1 VVNPS
6 RRGERPSVKR
16 KITFF
21 SILGMIVLLGLF
33 IIVGLPALFAYDRNN
48 LDSIVCTVSSVE
60 EEVGPRTG
68 TSILINTQEC
78 GQLRFSDGV
87 TSENWKSVAEN
98 FKLGRFPRRQ
108 CQLPDQLDGA
118 FRCGHFWS
126 CSEVCI
132 VHHESGR

>member
-1 VVNPS
+1 MVNS
-6 RRGERPSVKR
+6 SSRGERASMKN

-21 SILGMIVLLGLF
+21 STLGMIVLVGLF
-33 IIVGLPALFAYDRNN
+33 IIVGLPALFTYDRNN

-87 TSENWKSVAEN
+87 TSENWKSVADNLKADSHYE
-98 FKLGRFPRRQ
+98 FQIGKISKAAMSFAESIGWSVSVWS
-108 CQLPDQLDGA
+108 
-118 FRCGHFWS
+118 FR
-126 CSEVCI
+126 EL
-132 VHHESGR
+132 

>member
-1 VVNPS
+1 MVNPS
-6 RRGERPSVKR
+6 RRGERPSVKS

-21 SILGMIVLLGLF
+21 SILGIIVLLGLL

-87 TSENWKSVAEN
+87 TFENWKSVAEN
-98 FKLGRFPRRQ
+98 LE
-108 CQLPDQLDGA
+108 LDSRYEFQVGKISKA
-118 FRCGHFWS
+118 AMSIAGSIGWSVSVWSFR
-126 CSEVCI
+126 EL
-132 VHHESGR
+132 

>member
-1 VVNPS
+1 MVNS
-6 RRGERPSVKR
+6 SSRGEQASVKS

-21 SILGMIVLLGLF
+21 STLGMIVFLGLF
-33 IIVGLPALFAYDRNN
+33 IIVGLTALFAYDRSN

-60 EEVGPRTG
+60 DEVGPRTG

-98 FKLGRFPRRQ
+98 LK
-108 CQLPDQLDGA
+108 PDSRYEFQVGKISKVA
-118 FRCGHFWS
+118 MSIAGSIGWSVSVWSFR
-126 CSEVCI
+126 EL
-132 VHHESGR
+132 